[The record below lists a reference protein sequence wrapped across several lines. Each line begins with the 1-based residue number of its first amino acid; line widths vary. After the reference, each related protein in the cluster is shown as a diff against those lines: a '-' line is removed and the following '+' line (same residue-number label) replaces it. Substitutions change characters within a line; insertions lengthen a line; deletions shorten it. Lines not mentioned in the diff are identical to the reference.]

1 MNYQPL
7 PHGRRSFY
15 EKPIKP
21 TKIGDTANTN
31 RHHPIQNASVL
42 FQYINS
48 NIIGKNTTVDGPYG
62 KKSVIYCDYTASGKA
77 LAFIEDYI
85 RNEVLPM
92 YGNTH
97 TTTTVTSQQT
107 TLYRHEARD
116 IIRSAVNASV
126 NDRVIFTGSGCTGAI
141 HELVHALNIDPSKT
155 VIFVG
160 PFEHHSNLLPWRE
173 LGTKVIRIAEDER
186 GCVDQKDLIEKLQE
200 NKATAFQM
208 IGCFS
213 AASNITGILV
223 DTDAI
228 TMCLHKHGALA
239 FWDYATAA
247 PYTNIDMNPVL
258 THDDQHLAFKDAIYL
273 SPHKFVGGV
282 GSPGLLIAKKSLF
295 RNPSPA
301 ISGGGT
307 VFFVTQQSHR
317 YLEDIEIREEGG
329 TPDIVGS
336 VRASLAFQ
344 LKMALTPESIMNR
357 EREILKLALAK
368 WSKCPNLLILGN
380 TDVPR
385 LPIFSF
391 LIRHSETK
399 RFLHYNYVCVLL
411 NDLFGIQAR
420 GGCACAGPYAE
431 DLLGINEELAKNYES
446 ILLEYRFDER
456 SDNEILRPGFT
467 RINLPYFMSDEEI
480 KYITEALLLTAQHGW
495 KLLPFYTF
503 NPETS
508 QWRHQSFQVFKD
520 RKWLGNINYDL
531 GFMNY
536 VNNTS
541 TNCKESLDEYL
552 SLAKTQ
558 LEKIHPGQL
567 PSISDQTLILGGHGE
582 SLRWFMYPCEAQQ
595 ILLGKDLNMERTFI
609 PPFIPRHYGED
620 GVVVLQDHACV
631 INKCSSKISGN
642 KTNGYENQSL
652 SDSTPCTL
660 DKNISNECDAK
671 SGIGFQASEPKSK
684 ILVSQCKQYNFKV
697 RFHVPPKK
705 IIKLTIEA
713 VQDFNMIAQND
724 KILVCI
730 SGGKDSLSLLHTL
743 KQYQFYAR
751 AKGIHFDI
759 GATTIDPQSSG
770 YNPRP
775 LIKYMA
781 ELGVPYFYE
790 EQDIITAASNVDR
803 CDSIC
808 SFCSRLKRGRIYA
821 CARREGYNVIAL
833 GQHLDDLSE
842 SFLMSIFHNGFLRTM
857 KACYTVREKDL
868 RVIRPFVYVREQE
881 LKTFA
886 EQAKL
891 PVIPENCPACF
902 EAPKER
908 RRVKQLLANQE
919 VLFPMLHQS
928 LLSSMK
934 PLMSRNSV
942 GMESRRIVDN
952 QLDED

>member
-48 NIIGKNTTVDGPYG
+48 NII
-62 KKSVIYCDYTASGKA
+62 VIYCDYTASGKA

-186 GCVDQKDLIEKLQE
+186 GCVDQKDLNEKLQE

-282 GSPGLLIAKKSLF
+282 GSPVSALKLIPEGLLIAKKSLF

-431 DLLGINEELAKNYES
+431 
-446 ILLEYRFDER
+446 
-456 SDNEILRPGFT
+456 
-467 RINLPYFMSDEEI
+467 
-480 KYITEALLLTAQHGW
+480 
-495 KLLPFYTF
+495 YTF

-595 ILLGKDLNMERTFI
+595 ILLGKNLNMERTFI

-881 LKTFA
+881 LKIFA